1 MADDIRTQRGLAD
14 DRRQR
19 RGFGMLFGYLA
30 GVLLVGGAGY
40 AVYAIWHKQ
49 DTQIA
54 VTRQA
59 LAEGVARGPR
69 VQVVAVASG
78 PKERLLTL
86 LGDTRGYQSA
96 TLYSKVGGY
105 LKTISVDRGDMVTAG
120 QVLAEIDSAESDSQL
135 RSAITDLENKRNNAK
150 RSHELVVTG
159 ARSQQATE
167 QADTDM
173 RMAEAR
179 VAELATMKSYEQ
191 IRAPFDGRI
200 TARFID
206 PGALVQNSTTNQTS
220 NQPVVT
226 LVDDRKLRVNV
237 YVEQRDAPLIRVG
250 DVAEVSDGAD
260 STRKVQAKIART
272 SGALDPRTRTLFVEL
287 EVDNSDHFLVPG
299 SFAYVTL
306 HLPVPGYPELPVAGL
321 LVRGISTYVAG
332 VGEDGL
338 VQLRPV
344 KVAST
349 DGVRVSLSDGVKV
362 GDRVAINLPD
372 EVADGARVQPVL
384 ASR

>member
-1 MADDIRTQRGLAD
+1 MAE
-14 DRRQR
+14 DRRRR
-19 RGFGMLFGYLA
+19 RGIGALFGYLA

-40 AVYAIWHKQ
+40 TVYSIWHRQ
-49 DTQIA
+49 DA
-54 VTRQA
+54 ALASTRQT
-59 LAEGVARGPR
+59 LAESVARGPR
-69 VQVVAVASG
+69 VQVVAVAAG

-86 LGDTRGYQSA
+86 LGDARGYQQA

-105 LKTISVDRGDMVTAG
+105 LKSISVDRGDMVTAG

-135 RSAITDLENKRNNAK
+135 RAALTDLVNKRNNA
-150 RSHELVVTG
+150 RRAHELVASGV
-159 ARSQQATE
+159 RSKQATE
-167 QADTDM
+167 QADTDAQ
-173 RMAEAR
+173 MAEAR
-179 VAELATMKSYEQ
+179 VAELSTMKSYEQ

-206 PGALVQNSTTNQTS
+206 PGALVQNSTSNQTS

-237 YVEQRDAPLIRVG
+237 YVEQRDAPFVRVG

-260 STRKVQAKIART
+260 AARRVKAVIART

-287 EVDNSDHFLVPG
+287 EVDNADHFLVPG

-306 HLPVPGYPELPVAGL
+306 HLPVPGYPEVPVAGL
-321 LVRGISTYVAG
+321 LVRGVSTYVAG
-332 VGEDGL
+332 VGDDGL
-338 VQLRPV
+338 VRLRPV

-349 DGVRVSLSDGVKV
+349 DGVKVSLSEGVKV

-372 EVADGARVQPVL
+372 EVADGARVQVVV
-384 ASR
+384 AGR

>member
-1 MADDIRTQRGLAD
+1 MAD

-19 RGFGMLFGYLA
+19 RGFGAVLGYLA
-30 GVLLVGGAGY
+30 GLLLIGGAGY

-49 DTQIA
+49 DA
-54 VTRQA
+54 ALASTRQT
-59 LAEGVARGPR
+59 LAESVARGPR
-69 VQVVAVASG
+69 VQVVTVAEG

-86 LGDTRGYQSA
+86 LGDTRGYQVV

-105 LKTISVDRGDMVTAG
+105 LKSISVDRGDVVKAG
-120 QVLAEIDSAESDSQL
+120 DVLAEIDSAETDSQL
-135 RSAITDLENKRNNAK
+135 RSAFTDLVNKRNNSRRA
-150 RSHELVVTG
+150 HDLVTTG

-226 LVDDRKLRVNV
+226 LVDDSRLRVNV
-237 YVEQRDAPLIRVG
+237 YVDQREASYVKVG
-250 DVAEVSDGAD
+250 DAAEVSDGTDA
-260 STRKVQAKIART
+260 TRKVRATIART
-272 SGALDPRTRTLFVEL
+272 SGQLDPRTRTLFVEL
-287 EVDNSDHFLVPG
+287 DVDNADHFLVPG
-299 SFAYVTL
+299 SFASVTL
-306 HLPVPGYPELPVAGL
+306 HLPVKGYPELPVAGL
-321 LVRGISTYVAG
+321 LVRGATTYVAG
-332 VGEDGL
+332 VDDDGR
-338 VQLRPV
+338 VRLRPV
-344 KVAST
+344 KVAS
-349 DGVRVSLSDGVKV
+349 SDGIKVGLVDGAKV